1 MIDVNLWKA
10 NHFFFLSSVSL
21 WSSFFKNVSI
31 VMVVLC
37 FDPINK
43 YLLCFLNRG
52 LISKLFFHRDFEE
65 DDSADWVSELKQRTG
80 WQGVSDG

>member
-1 MIDVNLWKA
+1 
-10 NHFFFLSSVSL
+10 
-21 WSSFFKNVSI
+21 
-31 VMVVLC
+31 MVVLC